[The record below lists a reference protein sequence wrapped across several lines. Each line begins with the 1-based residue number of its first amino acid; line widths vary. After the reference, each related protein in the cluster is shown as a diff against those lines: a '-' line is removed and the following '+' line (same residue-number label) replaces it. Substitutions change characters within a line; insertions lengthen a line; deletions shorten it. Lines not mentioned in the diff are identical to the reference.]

1 MVIRSSVDN
10 ILIATNGTK
19 GQPGPAG
26 TSSYIHIKYSNDGG
40 KTFTDNDGETI
51 GAYIGIYRDFTENDS
66 SKVTDYK
73 WKKIEGE
80 DGSDAY
86 TVMLSNENFTISTDA
101 NYIPIHTQT
110 YRCNVVVLKGVEPID
125 FTIDAATDT
134 EGDIVTTVT
143 GHDVTIKVAPVDVL
157 SDTQGTISLTITADS
172 QSFTKDITWSVAT
185 KGDTGKDGKDGTSV
199 SITATSVDYAISA
212 SATVTPADSEWGEL
226 KQGTT
231 EKPYIWTRTTVHYS
245 DNKQTVSYSVAK
257 QGIDGTNGTD
267 GKPGKDGT
275 NGKNSFVHIKYAA
288 VENPTDEELTETPSE
303 YIGICYNEEAADPTT
318 AASYS
323 WSKWMGQDGA
333 QGQPG
338 KNGTDGK
345 NSYVH
350 FAYSTSADGSEDF
363 SVTAFEGAKY
373 IGILIDENQDDSMD
387 YHQYEWSLIKGEDGT
402 SVTIKSTSVQYAIS
416 NSATVTPESGEWGD
430 LKQGT
435 KDKPYVWTRTIVT
448 YSDGKNTIT
457 YTVARQ
463 GIDGTNGTDGKPGKD
478 GKDGTSTY
486 VHIKYSAVAEPT
498 DEDMTEA
505 PSDYIG
511 ICHDLNVEDPTTASS
526 YTWSKWVGE
535 DGPQGQPGKDG
546 TNGKDSY
553 THFAYANSADGS
565 EDFSTSSFAGAKYI
579 GIRVDEVKDDSTDY
593 KDYTWNLIKGSDGN
607 DGVSITKVINH
618 YLATSASS
626 DVTTKTTGW
635 TTTIQTIT
643 KDKQYLW
650 NYEEIQGSNDKTIS
664 TTTPVIIGR
673 YGVDG
678 VKGDTGRGIKSIVEH
693 YQVSSSNT
701 EPPTTWSETMVN
713 TTTTNKYLWNY
724 ETITY
729 SDDKTEDTT
738 KRVIG
743 THGAT
748 GTSVTVKSTEYQAG
762 TSNTQAPTG
771 TWSKTPV
778 AVTEGNYLWTKV
790 TYSDGK
796 VAYSVA
802 KQGRTGDTGRGVKSI
817 TEYFLLSADGDSS
830 KITLPEKDDKHGW
843 TTVGEAL
850 IWSKNKPYLWHCTE
864 VVYENSDG
872 SEDYVYVDLYADT
885 GWKAAD
891 LVQAN
896 LTSFQQG
903 VDNVIDRD
911 NQSIRSA
918 VWENTYTYK
927 PKKDAEGNYIYD
939 DDGKIVPDEDTKT
952 TMSEYMAESIV
963 DRDGIR
969 TKVEEAESSID
980 GLERKSSEIEQT
992 ADKINWVVKSGSSE
1006 SNVTLTDSAINAVTN
1021 QFIIKDPQGNATI
1034 IEGGK
1039 INANAITAD
1048 MITANNLVGD
1058 HGWINLKD
1066 GKFYYGDKTTF
1077 ANSNNAISWNG
1088 SKLQIKADEFLL
1100 ASGKSIFDEIDAIE
1114 TWFYAEAPTTSNEPA
1129 KNWTTDNLKEMHLR
1143 DVYFDTNTGKS
1154 YRWAK
1159 DGTTYKWVEI
1169 EDKELAAVEGRVAA
1183 AETAISSNTEAIN
1196 LRATKTEVEDT
1207 YATKTALADE
1217 IKNRKA
1223 GYGACA
1229 TDAATVAKVVTISNF
1244 ELHTGSTVA
1253 IKFNKGNTAA
1263 APTLNVSN
1271 TGDKHIVVNGSA
1283 SPTADQCKWSTNATC
1298 MFAYDGTYWRYI
1310 GSDEDTKRI
1319 RTAETNIDQNA
1330 EQIKLSATKTELKN
1344 AVGRYATSST
1354 AKGTAAKV
1362 ATITPA
1368 VTDWELTT
1376 GSIVTVKFTAENTA
1390 ATPTLNVNGTGAK
1403 QIKAY
1408 TGTAAL
1414 TEAEYKWKAGTTL
1427 DFIYDGTYW
1436 RIQDSSLATRVSSA
1450 EASITVNS
1458 EAITAR
1464 ATKTE
1469 LTDAINQEVKD
1480 RDAAIQ
1486 LSAEGITSTVS
1497 SNYTT
1502 KTDFNNYKSSNDDA
1516 VADAKKAGTDAQT
1529 NLNTYKTSNDK
1540 AVAAAKKA
1548 GTDAQ
1553 SNLDSYKKTVTN
1565 TYASKTELTQ
1575 TESSLEGKISTAQTT
1590 ATEYADGLIAEE
1602 VTNRDAAIK
1611 ASADGITS
1619 SVSKTYETKTDASA
1633 KLTEAKNDAT
1643 SKANAAEKNAKD
1655 DTTEKLKSYYT
1666 ATQTDSQIEQKAD
1679 EIATRVSEEKIE
1691 GIEIGG
1697 RNLAV
1702 NSAGNEWY
1710 TVTIADGTNKPLNLF
1725 GSPSKGYLI
1734 IPEIS
1739 NIKKDDIIQ
1748 VSFDIKFGENWK
1760 ETGTGTKASYING
1773 NYNVGGTWASITF
1786 QGGNLSKKLPEV
1798 MASESREG
1806 HLNTY
1811 FTVTENMLN
1820 GTYTGVAFSNIR
1832 FDYYSGDVSIRRVM
1846 VEKATKPS
1854 NWTPA
1859 PEDLELYADAAVSSA
1874 TTEIKQTTDSIT
1886 ARVAA
1891 NEIKIAGQYATSSTA
1906 ADTKAKVATII
1917 PSISDWE
1924 LYTGATVTVKFTK
1937 ANTDVTP
1944 TLNINNTGAK
1954 PIKNYGGGNLT
1965 KNEYEWP
1972 AGTTMAFVY
1981 DGTNWRVQ
1989 DSTVMA
1995 KIKSA
2000 ETQISQNAEAISLR
2014 ATKEE
2019 AAQMAQPNLSP
2030 YFSHTPYSV
2039 DDYWAAWIND
2049 SNFVVTPKEDGWV
2062 RIQRD
2067 NSSGTAVV
2075 RRDCIVAYNPVIKE
2089 GTDYTI
2095 LLEVRNN
2102 NSTGRD
2108 SSIYIVQQNNLSFWG
2123 ADVKKCI
2130 HRDDGSHTPNSAIIN
2145 IGDNYHCIGAGPFET
2160 RVVKVSEATG
2170 STHWTGDMVGMMRV
2184 AFYCNAGSTIDCEA
2198 RISIY
2203 EGEYSG
2209 PYKPYV
2215 GDLQFATQSELKVTA
2230 DGIISSVTSVG
2241 AIVNMLPSVY
2251 YRENISGNTYV
2262 QDGITWTLNP
2272 DGSVTATG
2280 TATDTSTYYFTS
2292 AVLTADIPVMTIDPE
2307 RTYIVHGCPAG
2318 GSGSTY
2324 SMRARWTLGT
2334 STPTN
2339 SSGKITY
2346 DYGDGTVLD
2355 PNDGRKYLAV
2365 WAYINSGF
2373 TCPDGGLTFYP
2384 MVESG
2389 IIKHGYVSNH
2399 IGATAQKLYSTIEQ
2413 LPDKIES
2420 TVSSK
2425 YETKTDASAKL
2436 TEAKNDATSKANA
2449 AEKNAKDDT
2458 TEKLKS
2464 YYTKTET
2471 ETKIT
2476 QDATSIATS
2485 VSTQKIAELEIG
2497 GRNLFIGTT
2506 MSDYNHIINSSS
2518 TDFTK
2523 HLRYYN
2529 GNAQIHNFE
2538 EISSGIYQ
2546 DTFTLNAKN
2555 LGIAFVRLASEI
2567 DLDHDSYYTISCMA
2581 KCSSTDKPL
2590 CIGKSYYTTENKWR
2604 WRGGTNP
2611 AEFTAADTWQ
2621 KFTLTFKPDAD
2632 TQAIC
2637 YCFTAS
2643 GEEGGTDTLTIKNCK
2658 LEKGTKATA
2667 WTPAPEDGIA
2677 YTDTVVA
2684 SAKSEIKQT
2693 TDAIT
2698 ASVADIEIGGAN
2710 LLYNSHDMS
2719 KWLKSAECDVE
2730 NNILHIATSQDTARY
2745 ADTWVIPKYE
2755 DVKGR
2760 SITISMDVKKTAD
2773 TPIDGLYIYTVST
2786 GNEYDPTRT
2795 ATLAIGKFLYTK
2807 FDAFKNIEG
2816 VNENTWTRVYV
2827 TYDTFDFAES
2837 TATLYDYVGL
2847 RVGLR
2852 KITGTRE
2859 AWFRNIKLEYGNRPT
2874 SYSRSSEDIL
2884 SETSA
2889 KIQVE
2894 SDNISLT
2901 VEDKIGTVN
2910 DRITDLDDTVTAQG
2924 NAIGVAQGEIK
2935 DLSSTVEQN
2944 ASDYQIKFSN
2954 YDHNLAYFDFSNEG
2968 ILTIGKER
2976 WPFKMQLSSD
2986 KLSFREVNRK
2996 TGEYQEVAY
3005 VSNKTLHISDAE
3017 VINTLRIGNFVFM
3030 PRANGNMSLK
3040 YSPL

>member
-40 KTFTDNDGETI
+40 RTFTDNDGETI
-51 GAYIGIYRDFTENDS
+51 GAYIGIYRDFTEDDS

-80 DGSDAY
+80 DGADAY
-86 TVMLSNENFTISTDA
+86 TVMLSNENFTISTDT
-101 NYIPIHTQT
+101 NYVPIHTQT
-110 YRCNVVVLKGVEPID
+110 FRCNIVVLKGADPAD
-125 FTIDAATDT
+125 FTITAAADT
-134 EGDIVTTVT
+134 ENDIVTTIS
-143 GHDVTIKVAPVDVL
+143 GHTVTIKVATVEALTEP
-157 SDTQGTISLTITADS
+157 QGTIALTINVDN
-172 QSFTKDITWSVAT
+172 QSFTKDITWTVAT
-185 KGDTGKDGKDGTSV
+185 QGVDG
-199 SITATSVDYAISA
+199 
-212 SATVTPADSEWGEL
+212 
-226 KQGTT
+226 
-231 EKPYIWTRTTVHYS
+231 
-245 DNKQTVSYSVAK
+245 QT
-257 QGIDGTNGTD
+257 
-267 GKPGKDGT
+267 
-275 NGKNSFVHIKYAA
+275 
-288 VENPTDEELTETPSE
+288 
-303 YIGICYNEEAADPTT
+303 
-318 AASYS
+318 
-323 WSKWMGQDGA
+323 
-333 QGQPG
+333 
-338 KNGTDGK
+338 
-345 NSYVH
+345 
-350 FAYSTSADGSEDF
+350 
-363 SVTAFEGAKY
+363 
-373 IGILIDENQDDSMD
+373 
-387 YHQYEWSLIKGEDGT
+387 
-402 SVTIKSTSVQYAIS
+402 
-416 NSATVTPESGEWGD
+416 
-430 LKQGT
+430 
-435 KDKPYVWTRTIVT
+435 
-448 YSDGKNTIT
+448 
-457 YTVARQ
+457 
-463 GIDGTNGTDGKPGKD
+463 
-478 GKDGTSTY
+478 
-486 VHIKYSAVAEPT
+486 
-498 DEDMTEA
+498 
-505 PSDYIG
+505 
-511 ICHDLNVEDPTTASS
+511 
-526 YTWSKWVGE
+526 
-535 DGPQGQPGKDG
+535 
-546 TNGKDSY
+546 
-553 THFAYANSADGS
+553 
-565 EDFSTSSFAGAKYI
+565 
-579 GIRVDEVKDDSTDY
+579 
-593 KDYTWNLIKGSDGN
+593 
-607 DGVSITKVINH
+607 GVSITGVTNY
-618 YLATSASS
+618 YLATLADSG
-626 DVTTKTTGW
+626 VTKETPGW
-635 TTTIQTIT
+635 TTEIQNMTEH
-643 KDKQYLW
+643 DPYLW
-650 NYEEIQGSNDKTIS
+650 NYEVITGSNGQVIS
-664 TTTPVIIGR
+664 STEPVIIGR
-673 YGVDG
+673 YGRDG
-678 VKGDTGRGIKSIVEH
+678 EAAAEGRGIYSIVEH

-701 EPPTTWSETMVN
+701 EPPTTWSDVPIPTDEV
-713 TTTTNKYLWNY
+713 NKYLWNY

-729 SDDKTEDTT
+729 TDNTSEDTQ

-743 THGAT
+743 TQGETGLTGA
-748 GTSVTVKSTEYQAG
+748 
-762 TSNTQAPTG
+762 
-771 TWSKTPV
+771 
-778 AVTEGNYLWTKV
+778 
-790 TYSDGK
+790 
-796 VAYSVA
+796 
-802 KQGRTGDTGRGVKSI
+802 TGRGVSSI
-817 TEYFLLSADGDSS
+817 TEYFLLSDTDDFS
-830 KITLPEKDDKHGW
+830 KIVFPEETDKHGW
-843 TTVGEAL
+843 TTIGEAL

-864 VVYENSDG
+864 IIYENP
-872 SEDYVYVDLYADT
+872 SETIYTDKYCDT
-885 GWKAAD
+885 SWKAAD

-927 PKKDAEGNYIYD
+927 PKKDAEGNYVYD
-939 DDGKIVPDEDTKT
+939 DDGKIVPDEDSKT

-1066 GKFYYGDKTTF
+1066 GKFYYGDDSTF
-1077 ANSNNAISWNG
+1077 ETSDNAISWNG

-1169 EDKELAAVEGRVAA
+1169 EDKELAAVEGRIAS
-1183 AETAISSNTEAIN
+1183 AETQITANKTAIEA
-1196 LRATKTEVEDT
+1196 RATKTEIANT
-1207 YATKTALADE
+1207 YATKDSVPKNVSDLSDADNYATKKYADDAAGTAETNA
-1217 IKNRKA
+1217 KNDTTERLKS
-1223 GYGACA
+1223 YYTTTQ
-1229 TDAATVAKVVTISNF
+1229 TDAKISETAEGITSTVNKIEKKMAGNYATSATGAGTKTKVATIIPAVTGW
-1244 ELHTGSTVA
+1244 ELYEGASITVKFTNANTNTAPNLNVNSTGAKPIKSYNGNALTENEYKWIAGSTMTFV
-1253 IKFNKGNTAA
+1253 
-1263 APTLNVSN
+1263 
-1271 TGDKHIVVNGSA
+1271 
-1283 SPTADQCKWSTNATC
+1283 
-1298 MFAYDGTYWRYI
+1298 YDGTNWRI
-1310 GSDEDTKRI
+1310 QDSAELI
-1319 RTAETNIDQNA
+1319 RLNTAETNISQNA
-1330 EQIKLSATKTELKN
+1330 TDIEL
-1344 AVGRYATSST
+1344 
-1354 AKGTAAKV
+1354 
-1362 ATITPA
+1362 
-1368 VTDWELTT
+1368 
-1376 GSIVTVKFTAENTA
+1376 
-1390 ATPTLNVNGTGAK
+1390 
-1403 QIKAY
+1403 
-1408 TGTAAL
+1408 
-1414 TEAEYKWKAGTTL
+1414 
-1427 DFIYDGTYW
+1427 
-1436 RIQDSSLATRVSSA
+1436 
-1450 EASITVNS
+1450 
-1458 EAITAR
+1458 R

-1469 LTDAINQEVKD
+1469 LTNAISQEVKD

-1486 LSAEGITSTVS
+1486 LSAEGVTST
-1497 SNYTT
+1497 
-1502 KTDFNNYKSSNDDA
+1502 
-1516 VADAKKAGTDAQT
+1516 
-1529 NLNTYKTSNDK
+1529 
-1540 AVAAAKKA
+1540 
-1548 GTDAQ
+1548 
-1553 SNLDSYKKTVTN
+1553 
-1565 TYASKTELTQ
+1565 
-1575 TESSLEGKISTAQTT
+1575 
-1590 ATEYADGLIAEE
+1590 
-1602 VTNRDAAIK
+1602 
-1611 ASADGITS
+1611 
-1619 SVSKTYETKTDASA
+1619 VSKTYETKTDASA

-1710 TVTIADGTNKPLNLF
+1710 TVTIADGTNKPLNVF

-1748 VSFDIKFGENWK
+1748 VSFEIKFGENWK
-1760 ETGTGTKASYING
+1760 ETGTGTKASLITG

-1820 GTYTGVAFSNIR
+1820 GTYTGVALSNIR

-1859 PEDLELYADAAVSSA
+1859 PEDLESYADAAVSSA

-1937 ANTDVTP
+1937 ANTDATP

-1954 PIKNYGGGNLT
+1954 PIKNYGGSNLT

-1995 KIKSA
+1995 NIKNA

-2019 AAQMAQPNLSP
+2019 AAQMAQPNLAP
-2030 YFSHTPYSV
+2030 FFSMPMDESS
-2039 DDYWAAWIND
+2039 DDYWNLL
-2049 SNFVVTPKEDGWV
+2049 STSRFTQLTDGWAHFEY
-2062 RIQRD
+2062 D
-2067 NSSGTAVV
+2067 NT
-2075 RRDCIVAYNPVIKE
+2075 E
-2089 GTDYTI
+2089 GTDTANNYVRPRVMGDLKPGGKYT
-2095 LLEVRNN
+2095 LLIEFRDVNIVGTKTGTFLYSQQTDLTQVWGIT
-2102 NSTGRD
+2102 STGGFTI
-2108 SSIYIVQQNNLSFWG
+2108 SIDDMRNLSDNKGSFWKSITLLD
-2123 ADVKKCI
+2123 AESKD
-2130 HRDDGSHTPNSAIIN
+2130 PNGTVRGTLPKAIFIAIN
-2145 IGDNYHCIGAGPFET
+2145 QYVLAGMS
-2160 RVVKVSEATG
+2160 VSY
-2170 STHWTGDMVGMMRV
+2170 D
-2184 AFYCNAGSTIDCEA
+2184 F
-2198 RISIY
+2198 RISLY

-2209 PYKPYV
+2209 PYKPYI
-2215 GDLQFATQSELKVTA
+2215 GNLQYTTQAELKVAA
-2230 DGIISSVTSVG
+2230 DSIVSSVTSVG

-2251 YRENISGNTYV
+2251 YRENISGNVYE
-2262 QDGITWTLNP
+2262 QNGITWTLNP

-2280 TATDTSTYYFTS
+2280 TATANSAYYFS
-2292 AVLTADIPVMTIDPE
+2292 GFKITADEVVPAITIDPE

-2318 GSGSTY
+2318 GSDNTY
-2324 SMRARWTLGT
+2324 SLRARWTLATAVPSG
-2334 STPTN
+2334 
-2339 SSGKITY
+2339 SSGKVTY
-2346 DYGDGTVLD
+2346 DYGDGTVLS

-2365 WAYINSGF
+2365 WAHIKSGF

-2384 MVESG
+2384 MVEAG
-2389 IIKHGYVSNH
+2389 TIKHGYVSNH

-2458 TEKLKS
+2458 TNKLKS

-2476 QDATSIATS
+2476 QDATSIATT

-2506 MSDYNHIINSSS
+2506 MSDYNHIINSSI

-2523 HLRYYN
+2523 HFRYYN

-2590 CIGKSYYTTENKWR
+2590 CIGKSYYTTENKWV

-2611 AEFTAADTWQ
+2611 AKFTAADTWQ

-2677 YTDTVVA
+2677 YTDTVVE

-2837 TATLYDYVGL
+2837 TTTLYDYVGL

-2874 SYSRSSEDIL
+2874 SYSSSSEDIL
-2884 SETSA
+2884 RTMRTEMTETADGITTTITHVSEDL
-2889 KIQVE
+2889 
-2894 SDNISLT
+2894 SDTKDAITAASKDINDT
-2901 VEDKIGTVN
+2901 N
-2910 DRITDLDDTVTAQG
+2910 DRIDDIDTTLNGDGTDANPGLTNQVATLTTTVNSVDYSFTNLNTNITNYFSFG
-2924 NAIGVAQGEIK
+2924 SDGVLTLGK
-2935 DLSSTVEQN
+2935 NGSDGGD
-2944 ASDYQIKFSN
+2944 ASPFKTE
-2954 YDHNLAYFDFSNEG
+2954 LSNEK
-2968 ILTIGKER
+2968 IS
-2976 WPFKMQLSSD
+2976 FKQD
-2986 KLSFREVNRK
+2986 GTEI
-2996 TGEYQEVAY
+2996 AY
-3005 VSNKTLHISDAE
+3005 MSGNVLHISDAE
-3017 VINTLRIGNFVFM
+3017 IMTTLRIGNFIFV
-3030 PRANGNMSLK
+3030 PRTNGNMSLK
-3040 YSPL
+3040 YSPLSQEGE